1 MVIRLPPPESDRAS
15 VDEPVFADASPT
27 TAPAAREFP
36 RNLRSAP
43 IAAGQ
48 TTNGRIPEAA
58 NLSFA
63 APKLACG
70 PQAP

>member
-27 TAPAAREFP
+27 TAHAVADFSRKP
-36 RNLRSAP
+36 RSTP
-43 IAAGQ
+43 VAAGQ